1 MPHSPYLTLSNP
13 AFATAKRGW
22 GLTRSPAKQKISV
35 FFQRRNCALA
45 ERECGKELGKRRK
58 ILLSYK
64 KAM

>member
-1 MPHSPYLTLSNP
+1 LDRTPYLTLSNP

-35 FFQRRNCALA
+35 FFQRRNCAFA

-64 KAM
+64 EAM